1 MAEREFIEKLFQQ
14 NQHAFKGFPSK
25 PLAEEFIYKLYHFL
39 FTPYHDRFTSEADVE
54 NEYELLKST
63 FQILLKG
70 IADSAEERTAI
81 SEGFFNQL
89 PAVCKALLKDAE
101 ALVASDPAANSLG
114 EVLVTYPG
122 FYAVAVHRLAHVLFQ
137 QKVPVLPR
145 LFSEF
150 AHRQTGI
157 DIHPGAQIGEAFA
170 IDHGTGIVIGETT
183 VIGDRVKLYQGVTLG
198 ALSVEKS
205 NAKKKRHPT
214 IQNDVVI
221 YSGAT
226 ILGGDTIV
234 GHNSLIGGNVWLTYS
249 VPSFSVVY
257 HQSEVKVRDK
267 HPFPEPINFII

>member
-1 MAEREFIEKLFQQ
+1 MAEKAFIQKLFQQ

-25 PLAEEFIYKLYHFL
+25 PLAEEFIDKLYHFL

-54 NEYELLKST
+54 SEYELLKSK

-70 IADSAEERTAI
+70 ITDSAEERTGI
-81 SEGFFNQL
+81 SEDFFGQL
-89 PAVCKALLKDAE
+89 PRVCSALLKDAE
-101 ALVASDPAANSLG
+101 ALVASDPAANSVG

-122 FYAVAVHRLAHVLFQ
+122 FYATAVHRIAHILCL

-145 LFSEF
+145 LFSEY

-183 VIGDRVKLYQGVTLG
+183 VIGNRVKLYQSVTLG
-198 ALSVEKS
+198 ALSVAKG

-214 IQNDVVI
+214 IQDDVVI

-226 ILGGDTIV
+226 ILGGDTVV
-234 GHNSLIGGNVWLTYS
+234 GHDSIIGGNVWLTYS
-249 VPSFSVVY
+249 VPSHSVVY
-257 HQSEVKVRDK
+257 HLSEVKVRDNN
-267 HPFPEPINFII
+267 PFPEPINFII